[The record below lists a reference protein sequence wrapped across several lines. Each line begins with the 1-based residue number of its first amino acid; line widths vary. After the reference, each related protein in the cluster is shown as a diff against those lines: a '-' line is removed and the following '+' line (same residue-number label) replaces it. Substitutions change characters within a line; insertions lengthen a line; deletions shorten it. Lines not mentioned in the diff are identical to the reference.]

1 MKVKLVKVPFSST
14 LWQLSNGGFMLQL
27 KPDEGV
33 KVSDK
38 TDSGIKGVKC
48 VELYKTVFCIFFQK
62 KKKLGF
68 QALCWFLNAEYKGD
82 LQVGAVH
89 VYCSIE
95 ADVIRS
101 VR

>member
-38 TDSGIKGVKC
+38 TGVKC

-62 KKKLGF
+62 KKTGLSSTLLVSK
-68 QALCWFLNAEYKGD
+68 C
-82 LQVGAVH
+82 
-89 VYCSIE
+89 
-95 ADVIRS
+95 
-101 VR
+101 

>member
-62 KKKLGF
+62 KKNWAFKHFAGF
-68 QALCWFLNAEYKGD
+68 
-82 LQVGAVH
+82 
-89 VYCSIE
+89 
-95 ADVIRS
+95 
-101 VR
+101 